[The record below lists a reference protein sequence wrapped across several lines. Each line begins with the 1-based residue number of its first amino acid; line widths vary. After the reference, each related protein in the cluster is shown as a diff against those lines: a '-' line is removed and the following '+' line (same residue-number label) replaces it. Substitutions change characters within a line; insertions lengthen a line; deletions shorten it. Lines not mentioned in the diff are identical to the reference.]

1 MSAVVL
7 GGGLAGRMAAH
18 ALADRGVAVTLV
30 DGGPGAT
37 ALCGGSLDVAAASPG
52 ISWLPWRD
60 PLRGRPLTPRERL
73 RLLLAEAPA
82 HPYSVLWGDD
92 EKAAGHEL
100 EAAIA
105 DLRTRLAASGLGLHG
120 SLDVSQVVP
129 NLPGTVRVADHV
141 LTGPA
146 GADVGDSQEMV
157 WVDVPGL
164 EAWDPA
170 FAARTLAHELEALG
184 LDVPTL
190 RVLRRDWP
198 EMLREPRVARLA
210 ARLDAP
216 AEQDALAAFLQG
228 QGAPGRVLLLPPIL
242 GLEKSADLIERLS
255 EAAGGPV
262 AEVLG
267 HAPHATAGF
276 RLQRAL
282 EAAGGGLAIRRARV
296 SAVHRGPDGVQVA
309 LADGTRIDAEVL
321 LLATGRFVARGLDAA
336 GNIREPLLGLPLFD
350 ADHRRIDGIPAHR
363 SVRKGYGNPQP
374 LYSAGVRVDG
384 SMRPLA
390 ARGDLVD
397 PRVFCAGDIVGGF
410 DPARERTG
418 LGVALA
424 TARRAASAIAEQ
436 LQAGEGAAA

>member
-18 ALADRGVAVTLV
+18 ALVDRGVPVTLV

-52 ISWLPWRD
+52 IAWLPWRD

-82 HPYSVLWGDD
+82 HPYSVLWGAD
-92 EKAAGHEL
+92 EDAAGRDID
-100 EAAIA
+100 AAIG
-105 DLRTRLAASGLGLHG
+105 DLRTRLAGAGLGLHG
-120 SLDVSQVVP
+120 SLDRSQVIP

-146 GADVGDSQEMV
+146 GADVGDCQEMV

-164 EAWDPA
+164 EAWDPG

-184 LDVPTL
+184 LPVPTL
-190 RVLRRDWP
+190 RVLRTGWP
-198 EMLREPRVARLA
+198 EVLREHRAARLA

-216 AEQDALAAFLQG
+216 DAQDALAAFVEG
-228 QGAPGRVLLLPPIL
+228 EGAPGRVLLLPPIL
-242 GLEKSADLIERLS
+242 GVERSAALIERLS
-255 EAAGGPV
+255 DAAGGPV
-262 AEVLG
+262 AEALG

-282 EAAGGGLAIRRARV
+282 EAAGASLDTRRARV
-296 SAVHRGPDGVQVA
+296 STVHRGPDGVQVA
-309 LADGTRIDAEVL
+309 LADGSRIDAEVL
-321 LLATGRFVARGLDAA
+321 LLATGRFVGRGLDAA
-336 GNIREPLLGLPLFD
+336 ANIREPLLGLPLFD
-350 ADHRRIDGIPAHR
+350 ADHRRVDGIPAHR

-390 ARGDLVD
+390 ARGDVID
-397 PRVFCAGDIVGGF
+397 SRVFCAGDIIGGF

-424 TARRAASAIAEQ
+424 TAHRAAAAIAEQ
-436 LQAGEGAAA
+436 LETGVAA